1 MGAAIPNPGFMA
13 ADEPGVRMNT
23 RAVCAA
29 AEGCAPWDLVY
40 VFCLACLLPPAI
52 WTRFCSATYFI
63 GILGVINQQIEV
75 KLITYDLSIKLRAM

>member
-1 MGAAIPNPGFMA
+1 VITDQPREDSGRPIQSLK
-13 ADEPGVRMNT
+13 T
-23 RAVCAA
+23 
-29 AEGCAPWDLVY
+29 
-40 VFCLACLLPPAI
+40 FCLACLLPPAI

>member
-1 MGAAIPNPGFMA
+1 MYVWYMVWDVSRGHVPGRVCCHA
-13 ADEPGVRMNT
+13 H
-23 RAVCAA
+23 AVCADYGEA
-29 AEGCAPWDLVY
+29 
-40 VFCLACLLPPAI
+40 FCLACLLPPAI

>member
-1 MGAAIPNPGFMA
+1 MWVPLGEETGGKPETALLSIRSPYIPK
-13 ADEPGVRMNT
+13 
-23 RAVCAA
+23 
-29 AEGCAPWDLVY
+29 APH